1 MSAKKTKR
9 KTERKPTKEQFL
21 AVVEDYYKDWSDT
34 LFNLRYTTLNLA
46 MHMLGMFPK
55 GRCRLTTVSWGE
67 HDVSYV
73 RLTNFAND
81 PQVVFGSDYDD
92 VERDLFDLP
101 LETMSEVV
109 GELHDIITHRTA

>member
-1 MSAKKTKR
+1 MNSIKKKVTG
-9 KTERKPTKEQFL
+9 ERFKAL
-21 AVVEDYYKDWSDT
+21 VEDYYKDWSDT
-34 LFNLRYTTLNLA
+34 LFNLKYTTLNLA

-55 GRCRLTTVSWGE
+55 GKCRLTTVSWGE

-73 RLTNFAND
+73 RLASFAKD

-109 GELHDIITHRTA
+109 EELHDIINHRTI